1 MNRIKSLYTKTIL
14 GHTAAAAFAL
24 VLALAGFANAATVN
38 NSNHPH
44 KGKRAYFTISSA
56 VEVGGT
62 TLQPGDYSAREV
74 NTPKGPVMEFT
85 HIWFNY
91 LAMDFMQHTQY
102 DVVARVPVTEQALNS
117 KPKQTK
123 LVLASNSKD
132 AVGLEIRG
140 NAVDY
145 EFAPSSQ
152 TADKVGE

>member
-1 MNRIKSLYTKTIL
+1 MNRIKSLYTKT
-14 GHTAAAAFAL
+14 TATAAFAL
-24 VLALAGFANAATVN
+24 VLTLAGFANAATVN
-38 NSNHPH
+38 SNNPH
-44 KGKRAYFTISSA
+44 KGKKVYFTISSA

-91 LAMDFMQHTQY
+91 LAQDFMQHTQY